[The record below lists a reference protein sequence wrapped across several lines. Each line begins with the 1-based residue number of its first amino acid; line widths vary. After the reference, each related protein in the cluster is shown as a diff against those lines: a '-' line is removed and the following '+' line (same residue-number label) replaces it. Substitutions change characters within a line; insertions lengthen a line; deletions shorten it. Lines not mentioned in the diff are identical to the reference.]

1 MSWGQSKS
9 LDRFSA
15 GSVNRFTVVSH
26 EQLPAPLP
34 FSASLSLSSSEIES
48 QFLSR
53 AHNEPCLFV
62 RFALSATE
70 RLFFWL
76 EMPTRRRRRH
86 TLQLLIST
94 GGERSGELEQT
105 LIDIVQLDGQ
115 SKSRRAD

>member
-34 FSASLSLSSSEIES
+34 SLSPLLSLSSSEIES

-94 GGERSGELEQT
+94 GGERSGEVEN
-105 LIDIVQLDGQ
+105 
-115 SKSRRAD
+115 

>member
-34 FSASLSLSSSEIES
+34 FSASLSPAEIES

-76 EMPTRRRRRH
+76 EMPTRRRRRRH
-86 TLQLLIST
+86 TLQLLISM

-115 SKSRRAD
+115 SKSRRTD